1 MPKVTVKLTMFEDP
15 VEVDEE
21 ELPSL
26 RQQGLLSEPTT
37 PVPAAPE
44 TATTKASKP
53 AKETS

>member
-26 RQQGLLSEPTT
+26 RQQGLLTEPTT

-44 TATTKASKP
+44 AATIKASKP